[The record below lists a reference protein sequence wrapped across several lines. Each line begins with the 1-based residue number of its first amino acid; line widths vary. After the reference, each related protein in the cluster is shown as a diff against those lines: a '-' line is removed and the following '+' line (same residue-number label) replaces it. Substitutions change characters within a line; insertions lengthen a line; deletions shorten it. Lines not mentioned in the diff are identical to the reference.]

1 MAVETSCDETAAA
14 VISENNGQPVVLS
27 SIVSSQID
35 LHQKTGGVVPEVA
48 SRAHLEAI
56 IPVISEALLQINPK
70 KQDTI
75 RQLSGQNLKFTL
87 NSKLEIENYLK
98 EITHIAVTNGPG
110 LVGALLIGYNTAK
123 TLAYLKN
130 IPLIPINHIEGHIY
144 SALLNK
150 IKSQKSKVKSNGV
163 DFPIISLTVSG
174 GHTSLTL
181 VTGHGRYQTL
191 GQTRDDAAGEAFDKV
206 AKLLGLGYPG
216 GPAVSKLAE
225 KFRESKNQ
233 AKITF
238 PRPMINDKSFDF
250 SFSGLKTAVINEAK
264 RRLLNLENERFRK
277 KETSIDDLQL
287 TTDDK
292 KEVCFAFEEAVVDLL
307 ATKTLR
313 AAKKYQPKGI
323 ILAGGVSANQ
333 RLQEEFKTRIEDYN
347 KQTDIKNRLDYYL
360 PPRDMTGDNAAMI
373 GLAAYYRIK
382 KQLINH
388 LVNRVDSNLKL

>member
-1 MAVETSCDETAAA
+1 
-14 VISENNGQPVVLS
+14 
-27 SIVSSQID
+27 
-35 LHQKTGGVVPEVA
+35 
-48 SRAHLEAI
+48 
-56 IPVISEALLQINPK
+56 
-70 KQDTI
+70 
-75 RQLSGQNLKFTL
+75 LSGQNLKFTL